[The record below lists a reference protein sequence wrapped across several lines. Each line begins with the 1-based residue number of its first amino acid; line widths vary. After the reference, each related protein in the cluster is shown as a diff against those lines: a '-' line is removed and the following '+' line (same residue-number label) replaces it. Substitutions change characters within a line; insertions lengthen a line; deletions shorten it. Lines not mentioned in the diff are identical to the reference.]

1 MNQVLEQ
8 VVTRKLRVY
17 SFTLLRNITQTI
29 TLTFVACTP
38 LNEISKM
45 ALNARAKLITFERF
59 ALNTKLII
67 LVDLTNA
74 PVERNGLYVS
84 YYCYYA
90 TFTSLLRGQCTFRY
104 ACLWYMLLY
113 PFFLTSLRRNT
124 TYLPAPNATSFF
136 YYFFNVVC
144 LVLSKYPLG

>member
-67 LVDLTNA
+67 LVDI
-74 PVERNGLYVS
+74 
-84 YYCYYA
+84 
-90 TFTSLLRGQCTFRY
+90 
-104 ACLWYMLLY
+104 
-113 PFFLTSLRRNT
+113 
-124 TYLPAPNATSFF
+124 
-136 YYFFNVVC
+136 
-144 LVLSKYPLG
+144 